1 MRSLRPSFPVL
12 AGFLFL
18 IQTVVVHAQESGP
31 IRWMT
36 WQQAMDARKEQPRKI
51 FIDMYTHWCGWCK
64 KMDAG
69 TFSDLSV
76 AFLIGKHFYA
86 VKFDAETRDSLD
98 YRGDR
103 FGYRPE
109 FKVNELA
116 AILLN
121 GQMSYPT
128 VVYLDEDLNLITP
141 VPGYMTA
148 EQIRPILTFFGE
160 DIYKSK
166 TWEEYSEQVRSG
178 K

>member
-1 MRSLRPSFPVL
+1 MTRSFLLLLTACILL
-12 AGFLFL
+12 AYSEPGR
-18 IQTVVVHAQESGP
+18 AQEPGE
-31 IRWMT
+31 IHWMT
-36 WQQAMDARKEQPRKI
+36 WQEAMMARKDQPRKI

-64 KMDAG
+64 KMDAS
-69 TFSDLSV
+69 TFHDSV
-76 AFLIGKHFYA
+76 VAANISKHFYA

-103 FGYRPE
+103 FGYRPD

-116 AILLN
+116 AVLLN

-128 VVYLDEDLNLITP
+128 VVYLDEELNLITP

-148 EQIRPILTFFGE
+148 EQILPILTFFGE
-160 DIYKSK
+160 DIYKNK
-166 TWEEYSEQVRSG
+166 TWEEYSEEFRKS